1 MSQLG
6 ASIIG
11 IIDKNFG
18 QINEN
23 GFSFEEIRHFFL
35 NKKGNKFYSEKMESF
50 QKINNKIWDL
60 ETDIFIPG
68 AASRIVTK
76 DQMKR
81 MINSGLE
88 LVSAGA
94 NIPFSDN
101 EVFYGPTSEFCDKRI
116 SVIPDFI
123 SNCGMARAFAFLM
136 SGKKE
141 ITDEAVFKDC
151 SNVIKK
157 ALLDCYGIT
166 TKKTNINS
174 NALEIAL
181 TKISK

>member
-1 MSQLG
+1 M
-6 ASIIG
+6 
-11 IIDKNFG
+11 
-18 QINEN
+18 
-23 GFSFEEIRHFFL
+23 
-35 NKKGNKFYSEKMESF
+35 
-50 QKINNKIWDL
+50 
-60 ETDIFIPG
+60 
-68 AASRIVTK
+68 
-76 DQMKR
+76 
-81 MINSGLE
+81 NSGLE

-94 NIPFSDN
+94 NIPFSDD
-101 EVFYGPTSEFCDKRI
+101 EVFYGPISEFCDKRI

-123 SNCGMARAFAFLM
+123 SNCGMARAFALLM

-141 ITDEAVFKDC
+141 ITGDSIFKD
-151 SNVIKK
+151 SSKVIKK